1 MFPCCNEWLL
11 MIYFLLLGF
20 VDDLKTALFDMSHR
34 DIVLEPEVVPVA
46 DLLHAPSRA
55 ELEKELKAKAS
66 AAESS
71 RTQQ

>member
-1 MFPCCNEWLL
+1 

-20 VDDLKTALFDMSHR
+20 VDDLKAALFDMSHR

-46 DLLHAPSRA
+46 DLLHAPSCA

-71 RTQQ
+71 QTQQ

>member
-1 MFPCCNEWLL
+1 
-11 MIYFLLLGF
+11 MINFLLLGF
-20 VDDLKTALFDMSHR
+20 VDDLKAVLFDMSHW

-46 DLLHAPSRA
+46 DLLNAPSRG

>member
-1 MFPCCNEWLL
+1 
-11 MIYFLLLGF
+11 
-20 VDDLKTALFDMSHR
+20 MSDQ

-55 ELEKELKAKAS
+55 ELEKELKAKAR

-71 RTQQ
+71 RTKQ